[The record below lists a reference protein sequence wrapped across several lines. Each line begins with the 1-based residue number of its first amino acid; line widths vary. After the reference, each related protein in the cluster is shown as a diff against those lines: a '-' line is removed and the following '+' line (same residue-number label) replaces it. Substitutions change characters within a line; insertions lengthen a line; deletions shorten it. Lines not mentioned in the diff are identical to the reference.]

1 MGGTLFPSYIYR
13 WDLAGGT
20 LFSTYIYRR
29 DLAWWVRCFPPI
41 YIGGI

>member
-1 MGGTLFPSYIYR
+1 MGGTLFPTYIYR
-13 WDLAGGT
+13 RDLAGGT

-29 DLAWWVRCFPPI
+29 DLAWGVRCFPPI